1 MEFARGELQ
10 QTQRSL
16 HEAAVS
22 GRHAEREVVWTR
34 WTVRIGCIE
43 LRAQHFIE
51 NALHSRTPRLKIGN
65 DDGDAT
71 LWIIQC
77 LRKRPLCCR
86 AQLALSV
93 SRAHAARCLRRSL
106 VPQAPH
112 VHIAD
117 RKRTRLNS
125 RH

>member
-1 MEFARGELQ
+1 MGGATSQAVIFTLAPIAGTQQGAQRGRIEFARGELQ

-22 GRHAEREVVWTR
+22 ERHAEREVVWTR

-43 LRAQHFIE
+43 MRAQHFIE

-71 LWIIQC
+71 LWII
-77 LRKRPLCCR
+77 KIG
-86 AQLALSV
+86 
-93 SRAHAARCLRRSL
+93 RAH
-106 VPQAPH
+106 V
-112 VHIAD
+112 
-117 RKRTRLNS
+117 
-125 RH
+125 

>member
-22 GRHAEREVVWTR
+22 ERHAEREVVWTR

-51 NALHSRTPRLKIGN
+51 NALHSRTPRWKIGH
-65 DDGDAT
+65 DEGEAT
-71 LWIIQC
+71 SWLLKV
-77 LRKRPLCCR
+77 LRQRPMGGR
-86 AQLALSV
+86 EQLALSV
-93 SRAHAARCLRRSL
+93 RRAPTARG
-106 VPQAPH
+106 
-112 VHIAD
+112 
-117 RKRTRLNS
+117 
-125 RH
+125 

>member
-1 MEFARGELQ
+1 MIRRPP
-10 QTQRSL
+10 RSTRTDTL
-16 HEAAVS
+16 FPYSTLFRAVS
-22 GRHAEREVVWTR
+22 ERHAEREVVWTR

-71 LWIIQC
+71 LWIIKC

-93 SRAHAARCLRRSL
+93 SRDHAVRCLR
-106 VPQAPH
+106 
-112 VHIAD
+112 D
-117 RKRTRLNS
+117 RKSIGEGKRV
-125 RH
+125 